1 MKHFSNF
8 QLPTFNFKLYP
19 PALPCPASNFKLQ
32 TSNFKLQT
40 SNFKLYPPALPCFKL
55 QTSNFKLQTSNFKLQ
70 TSNFK
75 LQTSNFKLQTS
86 NFSPPCPAPLDRI
99 ESPETWV
106 GET

>member
-40 SNFKLYPPALPCFKL
+40 SNFKLQTSNFKLYPPALPC
-55 QTSNFKLQTSNFKLQ
+55 
-70 TSNFK
+70 FK

>member
-40 SNFKLYPPALPCFKL
+40 SNFKLQTSNFTPLPCPA
-55 QTSNFKLQTSNFKLQ
+55 SNFKLQTSNFKLQ
-70 TSNFK
+70 TS
-75 LQTSNFKLQTS
+75 L
-86 NFSPPCPAPLDRI
+86 PPALPRWIA
-99 ESPETWV
+99 
-106 GET
+106 